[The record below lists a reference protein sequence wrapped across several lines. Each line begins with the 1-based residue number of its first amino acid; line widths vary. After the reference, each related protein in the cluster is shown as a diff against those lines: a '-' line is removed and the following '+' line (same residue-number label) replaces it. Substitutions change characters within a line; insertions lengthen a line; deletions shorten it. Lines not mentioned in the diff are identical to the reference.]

1 MVQFGSLILP
11 TVLDINMA
19 KEHIQVERQMPGR
32 KVAYRIDQSDM
43 GHTVII
49 KGEIRSTDIA
59 DVYTRIE
66 QIRRMND
73 GIARTL
79 NLQDGNTAA
88 MTAKL
93 VNPEYTFRV
102 GDWFADR
109 FYIPYTVTFLES
121 V

>member
-11 TVLDINMA
+11 TVLDINIA

-49 KGEIRSTDIA
+49 KGEIRSTNIA

-73 GIARTL
+73 GVARTL
-79 NLQDGNTAA
+79 DLQDGTTAA
-88 MTAKL
+88 FNAKMGNL
-93 VNPEYTFRV
+93 QSSINV
-102 GDWFADR
+102 
-109 FYIPYTVTFLES
+109 ES
-121 V
+121 